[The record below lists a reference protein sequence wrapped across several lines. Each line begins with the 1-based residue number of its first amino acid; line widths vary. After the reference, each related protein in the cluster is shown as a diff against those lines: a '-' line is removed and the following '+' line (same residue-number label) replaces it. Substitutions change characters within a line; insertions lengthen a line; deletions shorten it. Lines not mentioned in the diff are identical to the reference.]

1 MLLYGPVEDDLYFSE
16 STITGMKGLV
26 SSDYFE
32 IIQNQQQQQQT
43 NINNVVSQQKTTD
56 TQQHSSSVVNQGV
69 RFAPGVRKWNTKYT

>member
-32 IIQNQQQQQQT
+32 IIQNQQQQQQQT

-69 RFAPGVRKWNTKYT
+69 RFAPGVRK